1 MAVGPCI
8 SAVGNGKAAKPS
20 NVVGAHLVLYLI
32 RVAGAEVERDEGEP
46 DDAGGVHGE
55 PDKLRLVEV
64 FGNLSGLDG
73 VDCAHCDENHTV
85 NLIKLTKL
93 RK

>member
-64 FGNLSGLDG
+64 LGHLPGLDG
-73 VDCAHCDENHTV
+73 VDRADSDEDHAV
-85 NLIKLTKL
+85 DLASYQK
-93 RK
+93 